1 MQGDNTKNGF
11 SVAEAARLSGLSATM
26 VEYLCRTAVLRP
38 SASPPRGRGRRR
50 MYSFLDVVIL
60 RVIARLLKNGVSI
73 SGMRSAFTGL
83 RKRHPEI
90 ADSSL
95 AGALL
100 VTDGK
105 RVFLKQGREVIEDL
119 SGGQLAFAF
128 VVELGGIRR
137 DVAVQ
142 VNSVRNTGRASKRGL
157 AL

>member
-1 MQGDNTKNGF
+1 
-11 SVAEAARLSGLSATM
+11 
-26 VEYLCRTAVLRP
+26 
-38 SASPPRGRGRRR
+38 

-60 RVIARLLKNGVSI
+60 RVIARLLRNGVSI

-128 VVELGGIRR
+128 VVELGGISR
-137 DVAVQ
+137 DLAVQ
-142 VNSVRNTGRASKRGL
+142 VKSVRNTGRASKRGL